1 MNRAFSASPGNH
13 IRPGALPQA
22 RQVNT
27 RLRRSQSGHSPLVS
41 QFHVSPES
49 VRGCPTIVH
58 PAIWFPMSTRVVIR
72 VFVALLLASFASL
85 RAQEH
90 PRAPQQSQSQ
100 QLPQTTKG
108 APQAAMMQASMSEVS
123 DGLKRFISGYAAK
136 SADKKFHVPY
146 QRKNLALDLV
156 RVHDDR
162 FSSLGG
168 DKYFACV
175 DMKGADAKIYDI
187 DFFMVVQTGKLTVTE
202 TSVHKINGKALYNW
216 RQEGGVWKKVK
227 VS

>member
-1 MNRAFSASPGNH
+1 MTKRFATS
-13 IRPGALPQA
+13 
-22 RQVNT
+22 
-27 RLRRSQSGHSPLVS
+27 
-41 QFHVSPES
+41 
-49 VRGCPTIVH
+49 
-58 PAIWFPMSTRVVIR
+58 
-72 VFVALLLASFASL
+72 VFVGLLLASVASV
-85 RAQEH
+85 RAQDH

-108 APQAAMMQASMSEVS
+108 APQPAMMQASMTDVS

-156 RVHDDR
+156 KLHDDR
-162 FSSLGG
+162 FSNLGG

-175 DMKGADAKIYDI
+175 DMKGADGKIYDI
-187 DFFMVVQTGKLTVTE
+187 DFFMVVKPGKLSVTE

-216 RQEGGVWKKVK
+216 KQEGGVWKKVK
-227 VS
+227 A